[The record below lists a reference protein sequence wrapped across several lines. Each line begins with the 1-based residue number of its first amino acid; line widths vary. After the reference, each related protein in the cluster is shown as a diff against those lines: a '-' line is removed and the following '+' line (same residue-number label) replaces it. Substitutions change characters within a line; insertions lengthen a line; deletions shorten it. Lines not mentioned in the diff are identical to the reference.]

1 MRPADDEAREEAA
14 WRDFVQRLGEHL
26 AGQWPLM
33 PERLGERYPAFI
45 EHAVQQ
51 AEKRG
56 IARAAAVARYV
67 NLCFVWGPAFQ
78 DKPGFEWA
86 LGLLAAPRER
96 HWATVHQLVQRS
108 LAELQRLPDARIDA
122 AALAAADTRLLDTFG
137 PWGRRG
143 ALHPPEPAPAPR
155 HACDLEAVELRLLDA
170 AVTQQ
175 YEVAAGDWQRV
186 DLAAPAALRFDAA
199 HPAPRLIGVL
209 SLPPGSPRLSRLQ
222 LRARSHAVCDAA
234 VHPAL
239 HYSGTHGAWL
249 WQGHE
254 TRAVSWP
261 LATLQQDPPA
271 AGPGSAIAEETSPD
285 IFKLELQVCG
295 LRDAG
300 DAVGPLASQVWV
312 WPAAQWW
319 LELQR
324 QAAPARVVSL
334 PAPGA
339 PQPAALRGVTR
350 CRVECDGQPQDATG
364 LREGFEQGL
373 DDATSAA
380 LQTLLAAWAAA
391 DGLSGARLEG
401 VLALLV
407 GRAAASWGWKLGPA
421 GLAGR
426 ALMRLVG
433 ELQLQACQADL
444 SFEAELAAQGAR
456 SRITLRCVAQAPL
469 QLSLRREAPEPA
481 LLPTLLPATARF
493 MLPFEA
499 EVVPLAGDN
508 GSLLQAAGPCS
519 GALVGE
525 AGLRPRTTGGSGW
538 EWFAAL
544 RLEPVSLALEWV
556 DPLLGRG
563 TFTQA
568 LLPGQGL
575 LDWKLG

>member
-1 MRPADDEAREEAA
+1 MLPADDEAREEAA
-14 WRDFVQRLGEHL
+14 WQAFVQQLGEHL

-33 PERLGERYPAFI
+33 PERLGERYPAFV

-56 IARAAAVARYV
+56 IERAAAVARYV
-67 NLCFVWGPAFQ
+67 NLWFVWGPAFH

-96 HWATVHQLVQRS
+96 HWATVHRLVQRS
-108 LAELQRLPDARIDA
+108 VTELQRLPDARIDA
-122 AALAAADTRLLDTFG
+122 AALAAADARLLDTFG
-137 PWGRRG
+137 PLGRRG
-143 ALHPPEPAPAPR
+143 ALHLPEPAPAPR
-155 HACDLEAVELRLLDA
+155 HACDLEAVELRLLEA

-175 YEVAAGDWQRV
+175 YEVVAGEWRRV
-186 DLAAPAALRFDAA
+186 DLAAPAALRVDAA
-199 HPAPRLIGVL
+199 HPAPRLVGVL
-209 SLPPGSPRLSRLQ
+209 SQAPGSPRLSRMQ
-222 LRARSHAVCDAA
+222 LRARTHAVCDAA

-239 HYSGTHGAWL
+239 DYAGTHGLWR

-254 TRAVSWP
+254 TRAVNWP
-261 LATLQQDPPA
+261 LATLQQAPPA

-295 LRDAG
+295 LRNDG
-300 DAVGPLASQVWV
+300 DAIGAVVSQVWV

-324 QAAPARVVSL
+324 QAAPARAISL
-334 PAPGA
+334 PAPAA
-339 PQPAALRGVTR
+339 PQPAAVRGVTR
-350 CRVECDGQPQDATG
+350 CRVECDGQPQDATA
-364 LREGFEQGL
+364 LRQGFEEGL
-373 DDATSAA
+373 DDTTATA
-380 LQTLLAAWAAA
+380 LQTLLSAWSGAE
-391 DGLSGARLEG
+391 GLSAPRLEG

-407 GRAAASWGWKLGPA
+407 GRAAFTWGWKLGPA

-433 ELQLQACQADL
+433 ELQMQACQADL
-444 SFEAELAAQGAR
+444 TFEGELAARGAR

-481 LLPTLLPATARF
+481 LLPTMLPALARF
-493 MLPFEA
+493 RLPFEA
-499 EVVPLAGDN
+499 EVVPLASDSGT
-508 GSLLQAAGPCS
+508 LLQAAGPGS

-525 AGLRPRTTGGSGW
+525 VGLRPRTSGGSGW
-538 EWFAAL
+538 EWCAAL
-544 RLEPVSLALEWV
+544 RLEPVNLALEWV

-568 LLPGQGL
+568 LLPAQVL